1 MNKFVC
7 LGLSML
13 KLSKILIYEFWNDYV
28 KRKSCYMDTDS
39 STVYIKTDDNYKD
52 IAEDVETRFD
62 TSNYKLEC
70 NSIDKPLPK
79 GKNKKVIGLIKDEL
93 GGKFITKFVRLRA
106 KFNSYLINDGSEDQK
121 QKAQKRAQ

>member
-106 KFNSYLINDGSEDQK
+106 KFYSYLINDGSEDQK

>member
-7 LGLSML
+7 LGLSIL

-106 KFNSYLINDGSEDQK
+106 KFYSYLINDGSEDQK

>member
-79 GKNKKVIGLIKDEL
+79 GKSKKVIGLIKDEL

-106 KFNSYLINDGSEDQK
+106 KFYSYLINDGSEDQK

>member
-1 MNKFVC
+1 
-7 LGLSML
+7 
-13 KLSKILIYEFWNDYV
+13 
-28 KRKSCYMDTDS
+28 MDTDS

-106 KFNSYLINDGSEDQK
+106 KFFSYLINDGSEDQK